1 MLAGQQNWG
10 MELFLDQGRGGGRI
24 FRVTLKGM
32 LNFFVFERG

>member
-10 MELFLDQGRGGGRI
+10 MELFLDQGRGGRI